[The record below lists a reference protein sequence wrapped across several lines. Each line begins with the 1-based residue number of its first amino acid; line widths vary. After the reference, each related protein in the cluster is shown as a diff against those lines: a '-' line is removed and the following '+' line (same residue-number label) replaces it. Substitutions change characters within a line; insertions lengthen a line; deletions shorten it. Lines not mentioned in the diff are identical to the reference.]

1 MPGWYIPGAKPSTTA
16 QGLWIEG
23 DVDSQETRL
32 FYNIASKPKT
42 APKGYKGK
50 QQNPRESYRISS
62 IVETMPLVV
71 FGSEDPAMWAIA
83 ADQWRRMSFVT
94 NDMTLFPLPLELA
107 QRMSEYA
114 EVIGP
119 WIFPEEWNDEEN
131 GEEGRDEM
139 EIQLEE

>member
-1 MPGWYIPGAKPSTTA
+1 
-16 QGLWIEG
+16 
-23 DVDSQETRL
+23 
-32 FYNIASKPKT
+32 
-42 APKGYKGK
+42 
-50 QQNPRESYRISS
+50 
-62 IVETMPLVV
+62 
-71 FGSEDPAMWAIA
+71 MWAIA

-131 GEEGRDEM
+131 GKEGRDEL
-139 EIQLEE
+139 EIQIVK